1 MKKTGSNV
9 YGKLQGRLAGL
20 TTLEVV
26 FYILS
31 FPILII
37 LAGVFGYE
45 MYQLVPYYSFWP
57 FVGTI
62 LAAVLGLVFLIVS
75 LCVTRKKSK
84 RPIRSQTVI
93 LIVTVICLT
102 SVIGVALDVLLPDIL
117 ASLTSST
124 LFYEDMQ
131 YDYET
136 QAEANASIVREFIML
151 SIFTGN
157 YDPEYSYENLKNNSV
172 VQKTVTGTYVPFL
185 SSITTK
191 AEYEEQL
198 WNNMTELDRELFT
211 FVYNKWILT
220 DIDYAFK
227 SPDREFGNIQRL
239 AFGHAVTD
247 YVSDVYA
254 KLAKEGMNNKRIAYL
269 FNNNY
274 ASLHQDGYIT
284 YDDAFILY
292 ATSNRMTAPVIVR
305 LLLDQGY
312 SYSDD
317 RTAYMENGE
326 IVEPDDVYF
335 FELYTT
341 EATVQALKDADALEW
356 NNSHTRALVTKEVKG
371 VDVALNAVFVP
382 AVDAEGKANGGYIR
396 QPMKWSILD
405 MDGKNMDVASIGD
418 VTIDLSFIAG
428 ILPDSLNSIKGMLA
442 KPLTI
447 GELFDVLNAALR
459 LIIDQQTSVE
469 GLIGSLLTNVE
480 DVIKAATG
488 GKTLHLGINVD
499 DSGALNI
506 AISPSN
512 VERGLLGYQ
521 YMTWMQS
528 NNLLFAV
535 ISVMSLRNWL
545 FIIGAVS
552 VLMVFAA
559 GCCRE
564 FKKRIKDDFDAKYV
578 EVEAGAAGDQPDEQA
593 AASYDEAQAPA
604 EDSAGEPADNAATDA
619 ETSDEV

>member
-1 MKKTGSNV
+1 MKKTGSNA

-26 FYILS
+26 FYVLS

-62 LAAVLGLVFLIVS
+62 LAAVLALVFLIVS

-185 SSITTK
+185 SSIKTQ
-191 AEYEEQL
+191 AEYDEYI
-198 WNNMTELDRELFT
+198 WNEMSALDQELFT

-247 YVSDVYA
+247 YVSDIYA
-254 KLAKEGMNNKRIAYL
+254 KLAKEGMNNERIAYL

-305 LLLDQGY
+305 LLLDKGY

-335 FELYTT
+335 FELYVT
-341 EATVQALKDADALEW
+341 EETVQKLKDANALEW
-356 NNSHTRALVTKEVKG
+356 NNDLTRALVTKEVSG
-371 VDVALNAVFVP
+371 TDVSLNAVFVP
-382 AVDAEGKANGGYIR
+382 AVNAEGKANGGYVR
-396 QPMKWSILD
+396 QPMVWSILD
-405 MDGKNMDVASIGD
+405 MDGKNMDLVSLEGLSL
-418 VTIDLSFIAG
+418 DLSFLADM
-428 ILPDSLNSIKGMLA
+428 LPDSLNSIKGMLA
-442 KPLTI
+442 EPLTI
-447 GELFDVLNAALR
+447 GELFNVLNMALK
-459 LIIDQQTSVE
+459 IVIDNQTTVE
-469 GLIGSLLTNVE
+469 ALIGSLLSNVE
-480 DVIKAATG
+480 DVIKEATG
-488 GKTLHLGINVD
+488 GKTLHLGINID

-564 FKKRIKDDFDAKYV
+564 FKKRMKDDFDAKYV
-578 EVEAGAAGDQPDEQA
+578 EVAAGAGDQPDAETPSESAYA
-593 AASYDEAQAPA
+593 ADVA
-604 EDSAGEPADNAATDA
+604 EEPAAEHNAANT
-619 ETSDEV
+619 EPPSDNE